1 MNTFYEDQKRIS
13 FTEKSPLIPYPHLLD
28 IQRKSF
34 YNFFKLGTEVE
45 GRKKEGLYKLLKE
58 KFPITDSKNNLTLD
72 FIDYSLS
79 PPKHT
84 PKECINYGVTY
95 AITLKVKLQ
104 LLYNDADN
112 GEFKKIE
119 KNVFFGNIPYITDQC
134 SFVVNGIE
142 RAVVSQL
149 HRSPGVFFTQN
160 QHANGTFLY
169 SARIIPTQGSWI
181 EFATDAYNMM
191 YAYIERKKKIPITTL
206 LRAIGYDSDKKI
218 LAIFSLAETIKVTKK
233 KIQTFIG
240 RRLAARVLK
249 SWVEDFV
256 DEATGE
262 VISITRNEI
271 IIDRDEVLNEEH
283 IEKILQEGVSTL
295 LLKREDIDTSEYNII
310 YNTLIKDP
318 TNNEKE
324 AVEYIYKQVKSVD
337 PPDDQIAYDI
347 VQNIFFSNKKY
358 DLGEAGRYKIN
369 KKLRL
374 DTPQEMRVLTK
385 QDIIAIVKH
394 LIELKNAKV
403 AVDDIDHLSN
413 RRVKTVGEQIH
424 NQFNLGISRMSRII
438 QERLEMRDTDNLTPS
453 DLINARSLISAINTF
468 FATNPL
474 SQFMDQVNPLAEV
487 THKRRISSLGP
498 GGLSK
503 DRAGFEV
510 RDIHYTHYGR
520 LCTIETP
527 EGPNIGLISS
537 LCLYAKINAMGFI
550 ETPYKK
556 IEKGT
561 IKIQEAPVYMTAE
574 DEGSANIAQFNAPID
589 KNFHLI
595 DEKVK
600 VRKDGDLLF
609 LKKEDVDYTDIAP
622 NQIVSV
628 AAALIPFLENDD
640 ASRALMGS
648 NMQRQAVPLIYPEAP
663 IVGTG
668 MEKHVAQDFEGLIKA
683 EKEGKVLYVDAQKIV
698 IQYTASDDDR
708 LVSFDDFKVEYRL
721 DKFRKTNQ
729 ETCINLRSIVKM
741 GQKVLK
747 GQPLCEGYATQRGE
761 LALGKNLQVAFMSWQ
776 GYNFEDAIVISE
788 KVVKKD
794 IFTSLHIEEFSLDIR
809 DTKIGQEEFT
819 AEIPSLSEEAIK
831 NLDEHGI
838 IKIGTRVKAG
848 DILIGKVTP
857 REKLD
862 IKPEE
867 KLLEAIFGPK
877 AGNVKD
883 TSLVAPASTEGTVID
898 IKIFTNKY
906 KKEKITRQEIKQEV
920 DLLIK
925 KYTKDILI
933 LRNIF
938 IDKLL
943 TILQGEKSLGI
954 LHLLGGEIIAK
965 GTVFSSEVLNSALF
979 PTTNPY
985 TDINTYAVPEEADLT
1000 TDITTKK
1007 WVKDTHKN
1015 QLIEKIL
1022 YNFQAKKSRISSQF
1036 KRRKFN
1042 LEVGDELPAGIL
1054 QLAKLYIIKKR
1065 KLKVGDKMAGR
1076 HGNKGVVSKIVR
1088 EEDMP
1093 FLEDGTPIDIILN
1106 PLGVPS
1112 RMNLG
1117 QIYETVL
1124 GWAGLKLNERYQV
1137 PIFAGATVE
1146 QISQKLADAKLPPLG
1161 RTDLYDGISGKK
1173 FDQKVTVGVIYML
1186 KLNHLIED
1194 KMHARSI
1201 GPYSLITQQPLGGKS
1216 QFGGQRV
1223 GEMEVWAL
1231 EAYGAAHI
1239 LQEMLTIKSDDIEG
1253 RKRTYEALVKGANTP
1268 TAHPPESFNVLVNE
1282 LRSLGL
1288 AITLH

>member
-1 MNTFYEDQKRIS
+1 MDKLYQDNKRID
-13 FTEKSPLIPYPHLLD
+13 FTSKSSLIDYPHLLA
-28 IQRKSF
+28 IQRQSF
-34 YNFFKLGTEVE
+34 HQFFCLGTKTEE
-45 GRKKEGLYKLLKE
+45 KKNENLYKLFKE
-58 KFPITDSKNNLTLD
+58 KFPIKDSKNNLTLD
-72 FIDYSLS
+72 FIDYTLD
-79 PPKHT
+79 PPKHS
-84 PKECINYGVTY
+84 PKECIHLGITY
-95 AITLKVKLQ
+95 AVTLKVRLQ
-104 LLYNDADN
+104 LLYNDIDQ

-119 KNVFFGNIPYITDQC
+119 KSVFFGNIPYITDQC

-142 RAVVSQL
+142 RAIVSQL

-160 QHANGTFLY
+160 KHANGTTLH
-169 SARIIPTQGSWI
+169 SARIIPAQGSWI
-181 EFATDAYNMM
+181 EFATDAYHIM

-206 LRAIGYDSDKKI
+206 LRVIGYDTDQKI
-218 LAIFSLAETIKVTKK
+218 LTLFSLAEEVNLTKK
-233 KIQTFIG
+233 NIKKYLG
-240 RRLAARVLK
+240 RKFAGRVLK

-256 DEATGE
+256 DEETGE
-262 VISITRNEI
+262 VIPITRKEI
-271 IIDRDEVLNEEH
+271 IIERDEEFTEEH
-283 IEKILQEGVSTL
+283 IEKIQKEDIKKV
-295 LLKREDIDTSEYNII
+295 LLKRNDIDTSDYALI

-324 AVEYIYKQVKSVD
+324 AVEYIYRQVKNID
-337 PPDDQIAYDI
+337 PPDEQTAYEI
-347 VQNIFFSNKKY
+347 VNNIFFSNRKY

-369 KKLRL
+369 KKLKL
-374 DTPQEMRVLTK
+374 NTPNDARVLSK
-385 QDIIAIVKH
+385 EDIIAIVRY
-394 LIELKNAKV
+394 LIDLKNAKV
-403 AVDDIDHLSN
+403 SVDDIDHLGN
-413 RRVKTVGEQIH
+413 RRVRTVGEQIY
-424 NQFNLGISRMSRII
+424 NQFSIGLSRMSRII
-438 QERLEMRDTDNLTPS
+438 QERLEMRDIENLTPS

-487 THKRRISSLGP
+487 THKRRISALGP

-537 LCLYAKINAMGFI
+537 LCLYAKINSMGFI

-556 IEKGT
+556 VKEGT
-561 IKIQEAPVYMTAE
+561 IDMQDTPVYMTAE
-574 DEGSANIAQFNAPID
+574 DEISCNIAQFNSPTNG
-589 KNFHLI
+589 NFSFVG
-595 DEKVK
+595 EKIK
-600 VRKDGDLLF
+600 ARKDGDLLF
-609 LKKEDVDYTDIAP
+609 IEKDDINYTDVAP

-628 AAALIPFLENDD
+628 AAALIPFLEHDD
-640 ASRALMGS
+640 PSRALMGS
-648 NMQRQAVPLIYPEAP
+648 NMQRQAVPLLYPEAP

-668 MEKHVAQDFEGLIKA
+668 LEKHVAQDFEGLIKA
-683 EKEGKVLYVDAQKIV
+683 EKDGVVTYVDAKNI
-698 IQYTASDDDR
+698 IIEYN
-708 LVSFDDFKVEYRL
+708 VSFEEKIASFNDFTVVYSL

-729 ETCINLRSIVKM
+729 ETCINLKPIVSKGDRVYA
-741 GQKVLK
+741 GQV
-747 GQPLCEGYATQRGE
+747 LCEGYATQRGE

-788 KVVKKD
+788 RVVKED
-794 IFTSLHIEEFSLDIR
+794 IFTSLHIEEFSIDIR

-819 AEIPSLSEEAIK
+819 AEIPSLSEVAIK
-831 NLDEHGI
+831 NLDENGMV
-838 IKIGTRVKAG
+838 KIGTRIKPG
-848 DILIGKVTP
+848 DILIGKITP

-862 IKPEE
+862 VKPEE

-883 TSLVAPASTEGTVID
+883 NSLIAPASTEGTVID
-898 IKIFTNKY
+898 IKLFTNKY
-906 KKEKITRQEIKQEV
+906 KKEKITRKQIKKEV
-920 DLLIK
+920 ALFAKKYAKELIK
-925 KYTKDILI
+925 LRIILVE
-933 LRNIF
+933 
-938 IDKLL
+938 KLD
-943 TILQGEKSLGI
+943 TVLQGKKSLGVY
-954 LHLLGGEIIAK
+954 HNLGEEIIGK
-965 GTVFSSEVLNSALF
+965 GILFNQEVLMQHLF
-979 PTTNPY
+979 PSNNSY
-985 TDINTYAVPEEADLT
+985 VDEKTYAVPEEADFIH
-1000 TDITTKK
+1000 DIITQS
-1007 WVKDTHKN
+1007 WVEEEEKN
-1015 QLIEKIL
+1015 VLIAKIL
-1022 YNFQAKKSRISSQF
+1022 DNYQEKKSKLGSEF
-1036 KRRKFN
+1036 KRKKFN
-1042 LEVGDELPAGIL
+1042 LEVGDELPAGII
-1054 QLAKLYIIKKR
+1054 QLAKLYVIKKR

-1076 HGNKGVVSKIVR
+1076 HGNKGVVSKVVR

-1124 GWAGLKLNERYQV
+1124 GWAGLKLNEQYKV
-1137 PIFAGATVE
+1137 PIFAGATIE
-1146 QISQKLADAKLPPLG
+1146 QINHKLVQAKLPSLG

-1239 LQEMLTIKSDDIEG
+1239 LQEMLTVKSDDIEG
-1253 RKRTYEALVKGANTP
+1253 RRKTYEALVKGENTP
-1268 TAHPPESFNVLVNE
+1268 IANPPESFNVLINE

-1288 AITLH
+1288 SITF